1 MTKTFFCFCLPA
13 LFCALL
19 PCFVSADNSRPETG
33 TEVQVTRFVFT
44 RAVVERQP
52 QGEVQNVPIDGHRV
66 YGFIEVLNR
75 GAPRQLAMVWRLEGK
90 QVARFSL
97 DVGSSPRW
105 RTWSYL
111 TAQPSMLGRW
121 EVTVEDEQGKVLASE
136 PLIIGSDEGC

>member
-1 MTKTFFCFCLPA
+1 MTKTFFCYCFPA

-19 PCFVSADNSRPETG
+19 PRFVSADNSRPTTD
-33 TEVQVTRFVFT
+33 TELEVTRFVFT
-44 RAVVERQP
+44 RQVVDRQP
-52 QGEVQNVPIDGHRV
+52 QGEVQNVPLDGHRV

-75 GAPRQLAMVWRLEGK
+75 GAPRQLTMVWRQEGK

-111 TAQPSMLGRW
+111 RARKSMLGQW
-121 EVTVEDEQGKVLASE
+121 EVSVKDDQGNLLASE
-136 PLIIGSDEGC
+136 SLIIGSDEGC